1 MQQRQLGRSG
11 ISIAPLMVGANV
23 FDWTID
29 KAMSFKV
36 LDAFVDNGVNG
47 IDTANAYSIWAPGHK
62 GGESETVIG
71 EWLKASGKRNK
82 VVIATKA
89 GMDLGDGV
97 KGLSRKALTRALD
110 DSLRRLQ
117 VDAIDLYQAHVDDMD
132 TPQEETLSACADAIK
147 AGKVRAIGAS
157 NFKPERLASALAISK
172 QNNLPRYETLQP
184 QYNLVERAG
193 FESEL
198 QKLCLAENISVIPY
212 YGLASGFLTGKY
224 RKESDAGLSPRGKG
238 VVSKYLNE
246 RGLRVLAALDAIGA
260 ETKATPAQ
268 VSLAW
273 LMAKPTIAAPIASA
287 TSPAQV
293 NDLLGALRV
302 QLSATQIAAL
312 DKASA

>member
-1 MQQRQLGRSG
+1 MQQRQLGRSAL
-11 ISIAPLMVGANV
+11 SIAPLMVGANV
-23 FDWTID
+23 FGWTID
-29 KAMSFKV
+29 KQASFKV
-36 LDAFVDNGVNG
+36 LDAFVDHGVNG
-47 IDTANAYSIWAPGHK
+47 IDTANAYSIWVPGNV
-62 GGESETVIG
+62 GGESETVLG
-71 EWLKASGKRNK
+71 AWLKASGKRNK

-89 GMDLGDGV
+89 GMDMGEGV

-117 VDAIDLYQAHVDDMD
+117 VDVIDLYQAHVDDAD
-132 TPQEETLSACADAIK
+132 TPQEETLSTFADAIK
-147 AGKVRAIGAS
+147 AGKIRAIGAS
-157 NFKPERLASALAISK
+157 NFTPDRLVSALAISK
-172 QNNLPRYETLQP
+172 KHNLPRYETLQP

-198 QKLCLAENISVIPY
+198 QKLCLAENISVISY
-212 YGLASGFLTGKY
+212 YSLASGFLTGKY
-224 RKESDAGLSPRGKG
+224 RKDSDAALSARGKG

-287 TSPAQV
+287 TTPAQV
-293 NDLLGALRV
+293 DDLVGALKV
-302 QLSATQIAAL
+302 QLSPAQIAAL
-312 DKASA
+312 DEAST

>member
-293 NDLLGALRV
+293 NDLLGALKV
-302 QLSATQIAAL
+302 QLSSAQIAAL
-312 DKASA
+312 DNASA